1 MVKGKKKYYGY
12 RKWRKAAFYKAIS
25 NYHKTKLTF
34 TDRIALITNQIAFL
48 STNTNVLTL
57 SGTVANAPDWNLY
70 KDLFLSYR
78 LTGIAFEAVPC
89 PIFPN
94 TVGVTTET
102 GRFPVQKTNIVSMPV
117 VGLISLTDDLT
128 YASIAESNKS
138 VILNAYTT
146 TRVYW
151 NLRGGAVSWDCTN
164 APNEQSARIAT
175 NVAGLPSDGEL
186 RWNIR
191 LDVYIIYKITI

>member
-12 RKWRKAAFYKAIS
+12 RKRRKAAFYKAIS

-34 TDRIALITNQIAFL
+34 SDRIALTHADVVFL
-48 STNTNVLTL
+48 STNNNVLSL
-57 SGTVANAPDWNLY
+57 STSLGAAPDWNLY
-70 KDLFLSYR
+70 KDLFLSYK

-89 PIFPN
+89 PVFPN
-94 TVGVTTET
+94 TVVATTGT
-102 GRFPVQKTNIVSMPV
+102 GQFPVQKTNIVCMPV
-117 VGLISLTDDLT
+117 VGLISLTDAIT
-128 YASIAESNKS
+128 YNSIAESNKS

-151 NLRGGAVSWDCTN
+151 SLRGGAVAWDCTN

-175 NVAGLPSDGEL
+175 NVSGLPSDGEL
-186 RWNIR
+186 RWNVR
-191 LDVYIIYKITI
+191 LDFYIIYKITI